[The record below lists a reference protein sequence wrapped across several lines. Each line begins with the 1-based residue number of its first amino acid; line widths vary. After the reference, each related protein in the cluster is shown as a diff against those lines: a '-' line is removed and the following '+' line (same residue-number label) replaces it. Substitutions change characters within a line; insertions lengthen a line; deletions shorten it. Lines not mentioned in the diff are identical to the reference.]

1 MGGIPIPHFAAANME
16 AMKSAMSQSNPALT
30 KNASE
35 PTVSSKISNIYKKGP
50 RYFWYYYCRCEIP
63 KINYHFNYISSHDL
77 RNKKT
82 R

>member
-35 PTVSSKISNIYKKGP
+35 PTVSSKISNIYKKVRDTFGITIADVKF
-50 RYFWYYYCRCEIP
+50 R
-63 KINYHFNYISSHDL
+63 K
-77 RNKKT
+77 
-82 R
+82 